1 MRLVPVRRY
10 FRWCAWVFYAYLT
23 FTCDVILRWKCVK
36 RIVIKK
42 CLNQEAGKICTAIFI
57 FNSPPL
63 VYISSNNCSTLLV
76 WVSFQFIPWYQISFN
91 ILINIFEFLCFN
103 QTPETINRN
112 VFILV
117 DVDVQFETENLS
129 FNLICVKIIQGVPN
143 LRDRLWFPKMWSA
156 FVVISYLP

>member
-1 MRLVPVRRY
+1 MRVGFLRIFDLYLWRHSALEMRKKNCHQKMFEPGSWKDLY
-10 FRWCAWVFYAYLT
+10 CNFYIQLP
-23 FTCDVILRWKCVK
+23 
-36 RIVIKK
+36 
-42 CLNQEAGKICTAIFI
+42 
-57 FNSPPL
+57 PPL